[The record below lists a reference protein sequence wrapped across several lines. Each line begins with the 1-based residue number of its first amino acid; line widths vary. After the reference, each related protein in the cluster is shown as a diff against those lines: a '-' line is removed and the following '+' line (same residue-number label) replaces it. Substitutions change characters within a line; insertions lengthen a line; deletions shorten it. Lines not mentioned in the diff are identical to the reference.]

1 MATRP
6 AFASPAAPSAPAV
19 ARSENRRPWLDQ
31 VDIGYGPADL
41 LGRFFLAADTALRE
55 RGVTLSFA
63 TFDELMAANRAN
75 SDTWRPI
82 LSIFDPAVSDI
93 SPEASLALIGRNA
106 AGEIVA
112 TQAAR
117 LYDWTQSNLKIES
130 ESLRI
135 FYRDPET
142 QKRPGER
149 CVVTAPAAETIF
161 GRCVYSGA
169 VWFRPDYRKRW
180 LTGILPRISRAL
192 AYTRW
197 SSDLTCTFMHERII
211 AGGTAARVG
220 YKNVD
225 YAVTLHNAP
234 IADYYPFGLL
244 WIRTDE
250 MLADIEQFFALPDA
264 KVDPVV
270 FQRTA

>member
-106 AGEIVA
+106 AGEIV
-112 TQAAR
+112 
-117 LYDWTQSNLKIES
+117 
-130 ESLRI
+130 
-135 FYRDPET
+135 
-142 QKRPGER
+142 G
-149 CVVTAPAAETIF
+149 
-161 GRCVYSGA
+161 
-169 VWFRPDYRKRW
+169 
-180 LTGILPRISRAL
+180 L
-192 AYTRW
+192 A
-197 SSDLTCTFMHERII
+197 
-211 AGGTAARVG
+211 
-220 YKNVD
+220 
-225 YAVTLHNAP
+225 
-234 IADYYPFGLL
+234 
-244 WIRTDE
+244 
-250 MLADIEQFFALPDA
+250 
-264 KVDPVV
+264 
-270 FQRTA
+270 